1 MTIKVI
7 ALGFLFNNS
16 VLREKKMGPYIRNPW
31 NILDFIVVCASIL
44 DFVVMIKKSISIG
57 EEKDPD
63 EAQSGVSSNLQSVKA
78 LRALRALRPLRMI
91 SRNQGM
97 KLIVNAL
104 LSSLPSMTN
113 VTIVCSLF
121 ILIFAIIGVNSFKG
135 RFGFC
140 EIDDESLLD
149 EIFTYQD
156 CLDRG
161 GAWFVPKETFDNVML
176 GCRTLFEM
184 MSTEGWID
192 VMNGGIDGISPDADG
207 LPMQPKLNNSAL
219 PVGYFV
225 VFMVFGSQFILNLF
239 VGVIMDNFNKIKEK
253 EEWGSLFVTDDQRCW
268 IDAQR
273 LGMAKKLQK
282 KIDPPEGWRGRIFNL
297 VNHSVFEGIIMCF
310 IAINTMVMASAY
322 DGIPA
327 AAEKAFEYCNYLFAF
342 IFNCEMVLKL
352 LGLGG

>member
-1 MTIKVI
+1 M
-7 ALGFLFNNS
+7 
-16 VLREKKMGPYIRNPW
+16 
-31 NILDFIVVCASIL
+31 
-44 DFVVMIKKSISIG
+44 
-57 EEKDPD
+57 
-63 EAQSGVSSNLQSVKA
+63 SSNLQSVKA

-91 SRNQGM
+91 SRNKGM

-135 RFGFC
+135 KFGFC
-140 EIDDESLLD
+140 DIDDEALLE

-156 CLDRG
+156 CIDRG
-161 GAWFVPKETFDNVML
+161 GSWFTPKETFDNVML

-192 VMNGGIDGISPDADG
+192 VMNGGIDGISPDKDG

-273 LGMAKKLQK
+273 LGMARTL
-282 KIDPPEGWRGRIFNL
+282 
-297 VNHSVFEGIIMCF
+297 
-310 IAINTMVMASAY
+310 
-322 DGIPA
+322 
-327 AAEKAFEYCNYLFAF
+327 
-342 IFNCEMVLKL
+342 
-352 LGLGG
+352 